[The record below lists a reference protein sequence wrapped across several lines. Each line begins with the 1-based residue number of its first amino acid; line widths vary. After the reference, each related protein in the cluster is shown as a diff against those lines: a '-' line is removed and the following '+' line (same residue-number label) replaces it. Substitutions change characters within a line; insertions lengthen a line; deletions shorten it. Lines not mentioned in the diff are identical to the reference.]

1 MTPAQIINNILKTD
15 PNTGNFILA
24 GLAVFAA
31 AAIVISFKLDIDYAV
46 TIIAYLLAFAV
57 IARFLASIEDP
68 VMTKV
73 LGRTITAIFTVY
85 LCAILTSAALPGK
98 TPLAPVECMIKFWKN
113 CPAQQDLIANSK
125 APEVPVSAE
134 ALAAKV
140 SAETASTTK
149 PGGPVIVQG
158 TTTVAQSPSLSQSVD
173 RKKYTV
179 TTQFAGYRRE
189 DVTVAAIALLDVGW
203 RVQGAEKGGERVESA
218 AGTAEVRYGSD
229 ADAAAAQQLANEVS
243 ATGIKANVKARKVTN
258 ITPPIQPGA
267 LEVWIGL

>member
-1 MTPAQIINNILKTD
+1 MTPAQIITTILKTD
-15 PNTGNFILA
+15 PKTGTFILA
-24 GLAVFAA
+24 GLALFAA

-46 TIIAYLLAFAV
+46 TIITYLLAFAV
-57 IARFLASIEDP
+57 IARFLATIDDP
-68 VMTKV
+68 WMTKV
-73 LGRTITAIFTVY
+73 LGRTLTSVFSIY
-85 LCAILTSAALPGK
+85 LCAILTSAALPKK
-98 TPLAPVECMIKFWKN
+98 TPLAPAECMIKFWSA
-113 CPAQQDLIANSK
+113 CPPQ
-125 APEVPVSAE
+125 VE
-134 ALAAKV
+134 ALANQNAPSVTV
-140 SAETASTTK
+140 SPDALTAEAARTSMK
-149 PGGPVIVQG
+149 PSPGPIIAQG

-179 TTQFAGYRRE
+179 TIQFAGYRRE

-218 AGTAEVRYGSD
+218 TGLAEVRYGTD

-267 LEVWIGL
+267 LEVWIGP